1 MDFSVIIPARY
12 ASSRLPAKLLKDING
27 KTLIEHTYSNAVKSD
42 ASRVIIATDDV
53 RIKTI
58 AEDFGAEVCMT
69 NDSHTSGTS
78 RLSEVV
84 SVLNF
89 QDNDVVVN
97 LQGDEPM
104 MSPSAIN
111 QVASNLSS
119 SGMSVATLCEKI
131 DTEEAYFDENC
142 VKVVYNSRG
151 KAMYFSRSPI
161 PAFRDSTKI
170 NLDLCFRHIGL
181 YAYRVNFLKDYTNM
195 AISSL
200 EMAEKLEQLTFL
212 THGFDI
218 HVETSCASTGY
229 GVDTE
234 SDLIKVKKELKNEY
248 Y

>member
-131 DTEEAYFDENC
+131 DTEDAYFDENC

-161 PAFRDSTKI
+161 PAFRDSAKI

-234 SDLIKVKKELKNEY
+234 SDLIKVKKEIKK
-248 Y
+248 